1 MPGAGGGVVVS
12 WCCPGW
18 PCVFGAVL
26 PGYPRGKRAPIRL
39 RRAMSPSRKNF
50 KKGIKLEKYLLTR
63 EISRDIIRVQTKK
76 EVLEMKANE
85 ILKEILTETG
95 KTKAELGRAV
105 GIEEK
110 KASDLINKRMKQEN
124 ISVNVMIEML
134 NAMGYTMVVVP
145 TGAKMKDG
153 YEVTK

>member
-1 MPGAGGGVVVS
+1 MAA
-12 WCCPGW
+12 CL
-18 PCVFGAVL
+18 A
-26 PGYPRGKRAPIRL
+26 RANRPNSEKI
-39 RRAMSPSRKNF
+39 
-50 KKGIKLEKYLLTR
+50 KKGNKLEKYLLTR
-63 EISRDIIRVQTKK
+63 EISRVIIRVQTKK

-85 ILKEILTETG
+85 ILKEILTESG

-105 GIEEK
+105 GIEDK

-124 ISVNVMIEML
+124 ISVNVMVEML